1 MSTLETTM
9 STLETPVASLPG
21 VSLSLGQL
29 LQTLHAQ
36 GRLRP
41 LIVEALAGRLMQQE
55 ARQAGLSVTAK
66 ELQAAADAFRR
77 AQGLHTATATRAWLD
92 GQGLTMS
99 DFETGLEER
108 LLAAKLKHHQTA
120 AQAEKSFSARRTDFE
135 KLQVAQVLVGRD
147 DLARE
152 LASQV
157 QDEGRNLEEVACAH
171 GLPVV
176 HHLLFR
182 KDLGGPLA
190 GALASAGTGELVGPV
205 ETAKGFALVV
215 VEERRPA
222 ELDGTTRQALQDE
235 LFDAWLAGRMNQATF
250 DPEKALPSA

>member
-1 MSTLETTM
+1 M

-29 LQTLHAQ
+29 LQTLHAH

-41 LIVEALAGRLMQQE
+41 LAVEALAGRLVQQE
-55 ARQAGLSVTAK
+55 ARQAGLSVTAE

-77 AQGLHTATATRAWLD
+77 AHGLHTAAATRSWLD
-92 GQGLTMS
+92 GQGLTVG
-99 DFETGLEER
+99 DFETGLEEG
-108 LLAAKLKHHQTA
+108 LLAARLKQHQTTA
-120 AQAEKSFSARRTDFE
+120 RADESFAARRTDFE
-135 KLQVAQVLVGRD
+135 RLQVAQVLVGRD

-157 QDEGRNLEEVACAH
+157 RDEGRDLEEVARAH
-171 GLPVV
+171 GLPVAR
-176 HHLLFR
+176 HLLFR

-190 GALASAGTGELVGPV
+190 GPLASAGAGELVGPLATP
-205 ETAKGFALVV
+205 EGFALVV

-222 ELDGTTRQALQDE
+222 ELDAATRQRIQDE
-235 LFDAWLAGRMNQATF
+235 LFDAWLAGRMSQATF
-250 DPEKALPSA
+250 DLGKAGPSA

>member
-1 MSTLETTM
+1 MN
-9 STLETPVASLPG
+9 TLETPVASLPG

-41 LIVEALAGRLMQQE
+41 LIVEALVGRLVQQQ
-55 ARQAGLSVTAK
+55 ARQAGLSVTAE
-66 ELQAAADAFRR
+66 ELQAAADSFRR
-77 AQGLHTATATRAWLD
+77 AHGLHTATATRAWLD
-92 GQGLTMS
+92 GQGLTVG

-120 AQAEKSFSARRTDFE
+120 AQADESFAARRTDFE
-135 KLQVAQVLVGRD
+135 RLQVAQVLVGSD

-157 QDEGRNLEEVACAH
+157 QDEGRNLEEVAREH
-171 GLPVV
+171 GLPVAR
-176 HHLLFR
+176 HLLFR

-190 GALASAGTGELVGPV
+190 EPLASARAGELVGPIA
-205 ETAKGFALVV
+205 TPRGFALVV
-215 VEERRPA
+215 VEERGPA
-222 ELDGTTRQALQDE
+222 ELDGATRQALQDE
-235 LFDAWLAGRMNQATF
+235 LFDAWLTGRMNQATI
-250 DPEKALPSA
+250 DLGKAGPSA

>member
-1 MSTLETTM
+1 MSALD
-9 STLETPVASLPG
+9 TPIASLPG

-29 LQTLHAQ
+29 LRTLHAQ

-41 LIVEALAGRLMQQE
+41 LVVEALAGRLVQQE
-55 ARQAGLSVTAK
+55 ARQAGLSATAE

-77 AQGLHTATATRAWLD
+77 AHALHTAIATHAWLD
-92 GQGLTMS
+92 GQGLTAD
-99 DFETGLEER
+99 DFAADLEER

-120 AQAEKSFSARRTDFE
+120 ARTDEYFSARRADFE
-135 KLQVAQVLVGRD
+135 RLRVARVLVGRD

-157 QDEGRNLEEVACAH
+157 RDEGRGLEEVAREH

-176 HHLLFR
+176 RHLLFR
-182 KDLGGPLA
+182 KDLSGPLA
-190 GALASAGTGELVGPV
+190 GPLASAGAGELVGPV
-205 ETAKGFALVV
+205 ATPEGFALVV

-222 ELDGTTRQALQDE
+222 ELDAATRQRIQDE
-235 LFDAWLAGRMNQATF
+235 LFGAWLAGRMNQATF
-250 DPEKALPSA
+250 DLGLAGPPA